1 MLSLKQGLSLS
12 TKKTLGGWSPTDET
26 SLEAWYQY
34 GVGITLNGSNVSQWA
49 DSSSEN
55 HDMIQ
60 STAGEQPA
68 YSGGVLTFDGSDDNL
83 ASNQINLTGACT
95 IAIRGDFSSAAG
107 DTIMGDDETSN
118 AFIKIQSSTVLRVRV
133 TAGLVDFTLAS
144 GTFGD
149 DYLVITR
156 DGSNSVNAFKN
167 GVQISA
173 SQSRSGVIKIDNMG
187 TNIGGT
193 FFNGT
198 LSEVVIFNSTSA
210 ALTSNINS
218 RLSSL

>member
-12 TKKTLGGWSPTDET
+12 TKKPLGGWSPTDET

-34 GVGITLNGSNVSQWA
+34 GVGITLNGSNVSEWA

-55 HDMIQ
+55 HDMTQ

-95 IAIRGDFSSAAG
+95 IALRGDFSNASG

-118 AFIKIQSSTVLRVRV
+118 AFIKIQSSTVL
-133 TAGLVDFTLAS
+133 
-144 GTFGD
+144 
-149 DYLVITR
+149 
-156 DGSNSVNAFKN
+156 
-167 GVQISA
+167 
-173 SQSRSGVIKIDNMG
+173 
-187 TNIGGT
+187 
-193 FFNGT
+193 
-198 LSEVVIFNSTSA
+198 E
-210 ALTSNINS
+210 
-218 RLSSL
+218 